1 VIVISFIGYKTQELP
16 VAATMNVTLQDDTE
30 VLDDVVVI
38 GYGSVKKNDA
48 TGSVT
53 AIKPDELSKGITT
66 NAQDMLAGK
75 VAGVSVISTGG
86 TPGGGATDTYSWR
99 FIFEC
104 QQ

>member
-1 VIVISFIGYKTQELP
+1 M
-16 VAATMNVTLQDDTE
+16 MNVILKDDSE
-30 VLDDVVVI
+30 MLDDVVVI

-75 VAGVSVISTGG
+75 VAGMSVISNDG
-86 TPGGGATDTYSWR
+86 TPGGGSQIR
-99 FIFEC
+99 IRGILLF
-104 QQ
+104 